1 MVAYHSTQLLPLPQM
16 KLSPR
21 AKPEDDATSTD
32 NVTTNEIARAL
43 FIFTSFGSLE
53 ADIL

>member
-1 MVAYHSTQLLPLPQM
+1 MAYHSTQLPLFPR
-16 KLSPR
+16 KRCSPR
-21 AKPEDDATSTD
+21 AKPEDDATSTER
-32 NVTTNEIARAL
+32 VTTKEIMRAL